1 MLHFKRYLDQ
11 SSETC
16 SPCQKNIWRNWVTEY
31 LRGRLAVL
39 NHPRGCLEKKGQR
52 CSVWS
57 LGQDQNQWVK
67 ITWLVIRTIAQTT
80 GPIRI
85 LTENTH
91 IDPCL
96 HLWESGPWN
105 NASVCKDMCIKDV
118 YGKILVGKIRKKYNS
133 KCKGIPSKPR
143 SIIQLLTRLR
153 TDPVSLFRKAVQ
165 ESG

>member
-1 MLHFKRYLDQ
+1 M
-11 SSETC
+11 
-16 SPCQKNIWRNWVTEY
+16 
-31 LRGRLAVL
+31 
-39 NHPRGCLEKKGQR
+39 
-52 CSVWS
+52 
-57 LGQDQNQWVK
+57 K

-153 TDPVSLFRKAVQ
+153 TDPVSLFRKAVVRSTGSEDRQ
-165 ESG
+165 PGFRSRSHHLQTVLLDPLAITLLFGKVGIAIMPVV